1 MREIALATS
10 SDKSTLS
17 RINKC
22 LRNNDETALRKMLSP
37 STNKT
42 GASTVL
48 TTEEEAMIVERLIF
62 AGERVSGVG
71 KDALKSVMVQ
81 IASNWPPVLEE
92 QGTS

>member
-1 MREIALATS
+1 
-10 SDKSTLS
+10 
-17 RINKC
+17 
-22 LRNNDETALRKMLSP
+22 MLSP

-42 GASTVL
+42 GSSTVL

-62 AGERVSGVG
+62 AGEREFAVG

-81 IASNWPPVLEE
+81 IASDWPPVLEE